1 MAIGE
6 GGGEGKEL
14 HAWSVPNGRD
24 VCTST
29 FSCATEEELLMQS
42 VQAMVS
48 SPQRGALTYLKNAG
62 LASQNKAHQIL
73 KSSYVVSVSAFLF
86 FFTYGLCTSD

>member
-1 MAIGE
+1 MYINIFVC
-6 GGGEGKEL
+6 
-14 HAWSVPNGRD
+14 HGRRAALD
-24 VCTST
+24 
-29 FSCATEEELLMQS
+29 LLDMQS

-62 LASQNKAHQIL
+62 LASQNKAHQIF
-73 KSSYVVSVSAFLF
+73 KSSYVVSVSAFIF